1 MRGVK
6 IDRTGEENVN
16 NFGSKMIISKYR
28 DYKDIDVYF
37 PEYDWTFKHV
47 KYGNFKKGEI
57 KCPYERRFYGVG
69 YLAEGKYKAK
79 ENGKMTKCYKVWHSM
94 LQRGYDDDF
103 KRKHPTYNACEVCE
117 SWHNFQNFAKWYN
130 DNYYEMPNEFMALDK
145 DILFKGNK
153 IYSPKTCVFVPQR
166 INSLFTK
173 RDNDRGNDPIG
184 MTLTPSGNYQVQCN
198 NVNGKRIYLGTY
210 SNKEEAFRVYKRYK
224 EKVIKEVIDLY
235 ECVIPEPHYSK
246 LKKAMC
252 NYRVEI
258 DD

>member
-1 MRGVK
+1 
-6 IDRTGEENVN
+6 
-16 NFGSKMIISKYR
+16 MIPKYQ
-28 DYKDIDVYF
+28 
-37 PEYDWTFKHV
+37 E
-47 KYGNFKKGEI
+47 
-57 KCPYERRFYGVG
+57 
-69 YLAEGKYKAK
+69 K
-79 ENGKMTKCYKVWHSM
+79 E
-94 LQRGYDDDF
+94 
-103 KRKHPTYNACEVCE
+103 PTYKECTVCTE
-117 SWHNFQNFAKWYN
+117 WHNFQAFAEWYEN
-130 DNYYEMPNEFMALDK
+130 NYYEIPNESMSLDK

-153 IYSPKTCVFVPQR
+153 IYSPETCVFVPKN

-173 RDNDRGNDPIG
+173 CDKSRGNDPIG
-184 MTLTPSGNYQVQCN
+184 AHQSPSGNYQVQCN